1 MIIFKQMYKFVSSA
15 TYLVPFNARP
25 SNFHLIHGQK

>member
-1 MIIFKQMYKFVSSA
+1 MIIFKQTYTFVLNA

-25 SNFHLIHGQK
+25 SNFHLIYGQK